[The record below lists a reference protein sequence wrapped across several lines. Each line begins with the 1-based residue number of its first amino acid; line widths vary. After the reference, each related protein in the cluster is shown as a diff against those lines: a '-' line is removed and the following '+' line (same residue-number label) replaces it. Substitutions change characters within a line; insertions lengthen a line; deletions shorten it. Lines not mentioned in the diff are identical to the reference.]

1 MITIKCNENITV
13 NIPLDGGTTTLH
25 AQSSNRLRSTVV
37 ELDTIVSIENGV
49 MFRNQETNIAL
60 EVTDEIL
67 VTSDLACL
75 RVYAPDVLEQIQQ
88 NFIRPCA
95 L

>member
-1 MITIKCNENITV
+1 MLNIKCGKEITV
-13 NIPLDGGTTTLH
+13 QIPLDGTSPTLH
-25 AQSSNRLRSTVV
+25 ARDAVV
-37 ELDTIVSIENGV
+37 ELDTIIPIEGGV
-49 MFRNQETNIAL
+49 KFLNRDTNIAL

-67 VTSDLACL
+67 VTSPIACL

-88 NFIRPCA
+88 NFIRPCT

>member
-1 MITIKCNENITV
+1 MLNIKCGREITV
-13 NIPLDGGTTTLH
+13 QIPLDGETPTLH
-25 AQSSNRLRSTVV
+25 ARDAVV
-37 ELDTIVSIENGV
+37 DLDTIIPIENGV

-67 VTSDLACL
+67 VTSPIACL

-88 NFIRPCA
+88 NFVRPCA

>member
-1 MITIKCNENITV
+1 MINIKCGREITV
-13 NIPLDGGTTTLH
+13 QIPLDGETPTLH
-25 AQSSNRLRSTVV
+25 ARDAVID
-37 ELDTIVSIENGV
+37 LDTVISIAGGV
-49 MFRNQETNIAL
+49 KFLNSATNIAL

-67 VTSDLACL
+67 VTSPIACL

-88 NFIRPCA
+88 NFIRPCT

>member
-1 MITIKCNENITV
+1 MLTIKCGREITV
-13 NIPLDGGTTTLH
+13 HIPLDGNTPTLH
-25 AQSSNRLRSTVV
+25 ARDAVI
-37 ELDTIVSIENGV
+37 ELDTVVSIENGV
-49 MFRNQETNIAL
+49 MFRNNATNIAL

-67 VTSDLACL
+67 VTSPLACL

-88 NFIRPCA
+88 NFVRPCA

>member
-1 MITIKCNENITV
+1 MLNIKCGREITV
-13 NIPLDGGTTTLH
+13 QIPLDGTTPTLH
-25 AQSSNRLRSTVV
+25 ARDAVID
-37 ELDTIVSIENGV
+37 LDTIIPIENGV
-49 MFRNQETNIAL
+49 KFLNSATNIAL

-67 VTSDLACL
+67 VTSPIACL

-88 NFIRPCA
+88 NFIRPCT

>member
-1 MITIKCNENITV
+1 MLTIKCGKEITV
-13 NIPLDGGTTTLH
+13 HIPLDGDTPTLH
-25 AQSSNRLRSTVV
+25 ARDAVV
-37 ELDTIVSIENGV
+37 DLDTGIPITGRVKFLN
-49 MFRNQETNIAL
+49 RATNIAL

-67 VTSDLACL
+67 VTSPIACL

-88 NFIRPCA
+88 NFIRPCT

>member
-1 MITIKCNENITV
+1 MLNIKCGKEITV
-13 NIPLDGGTTTLH
+13 QIPLDGTSPTLH
-25 AQSSNRLRSTVV
+25 ARDAVV
-37 ELDTIVSIENGV
+37 DLDTIISIENGV

-67 VTSDLACL
+67 VTSPIACL

-88 NFIRPCA
+88 NFIRPCT

>member
-13 NIPLDGGTTTLH
+13 HIPLDGGTPTLH
-25 AQSSNRLRSTVV
+25 ARGAVV
-37 ELDTIVSIENGV
+37 ELDTIIPIEGGV
-49 MFRNQETNIAL
+49 KFLNNDTQIAL
-60 EVTDEIL
+60 EITDEIL
-67 VTSDLACL
+67 VTSPLACL

-88 NFIRPCA
+88 NFVRGCA

>member
-1 MITIKCNENITV
+1 MLTIKCGKEITV
-13 NIPLDGGTTTLH
+13 HIPLDGTTPTLH
-25 AQSSNRLRSTVV
+25 ARDAVID
-37 ELDTIVSIENGV
+37 LDTVIPIENGV
-49 MFRNQETNIAL
+49 KFLNQHTNIAL

-67 VTSDLACL
+67 VTSPIACL

-88 NFIRPCA
+88 NFVRPCS

>member
-1 MITIKCNENITV
+1 MINVKCGKEITV
-13 NIPLDGGTTTLH
+13 HIPLDGNSPTLH
-25 AQSSNRLRSTVV
+25 ARDAVID
-37 ELDTIVSIENGV
+37 LDTVLPIEGGV
-49 MFRNQETNIAL
+49 KFLNQATNIAL

-67 VTSDLACL
+67 VTSPIACL

-88 NFIRPCA
+88 NFIRPCT

>member
-1 MITIKCNENITV
+1 MLTIKCGREITV
-13 NIPLDGGTTTLH
+13 HIPLDGNVPTLH
-25 AQSSNRLRSTVV
+25 ARDAVV
-37 ELDTIVSIENGV
+37 ELDTIIPIENGV
-49 MFRNQETNIAL
+49 KFLNSATNIAL

-67 VTSDLACL
+67 VTSPIACL

-88 NFIRPCA
+88 NFIRPCT

>member
-1 MITIKCNENITV
+1 MLNIKCGREITV
-13 NIPLDGGTTTLH
+13 QIPLDGTTPTLH
-25 AQSSNRLRSTVV
+25 ARGAVV
-37 ELDTIVSIENGV
+37 ELDTVVAIENGV
-49 MFRNQETNIAL
+49 MFHNNETNIAL

-67 VTSDLACL
+67 VTSPLACL

-88 NFIRPCA
+88 NFVRPCT

>member
-1 MITIKCNENITV
+1 MINVKCGKEITV
-13 NIPLDGGTTTLH
+13 HIPLDGTTPTLH
-25 AQSSNRLRSTVV
+25 ARDAVID
-37 ELDTIVSIENGV
+37 LDTIIPIENGV
-49 MFRNQETNIAL
+49 KFLNSATNIAL

-67 VTSDLACL
+67 VTSPIACL

-88 NFIRPCA
+88 NFIRPCT

>member
-1 MITIKCNENITV
+1 MLTIKCGKEITV
-13 NIPLDGGTTTLH
+13 QIPLDGETPTLH
-25 AQSSNRLRSTVV
+25 ARDAVIN
-37 ELDTIVSIENGV
+37 LDTIISIENGV
-49 MFRNQETNIAL
+49 MFRNSATNIAL

-67 VTSDLACL
+67 VTSPIACL

-88 NFIRPCA
+88 NFIRPCT

>member
-13 NIPLDGGTTTLH
+13 NIPLDGGTPTLH

-37 ELDTIVSIENGV
+37 ELDTIVPIENGV
-49 MFRNQETNIAL
+49 KFLNSATNIAL

-67 VTSDLACL
+67 VTSPIACL

-88 NFIRPCA
+88 NFIRPCT

>member
-1 MITIKCNENITV
+1 MLNIKCGREITV
-13 NIPLDGGTTTLH
+13 QIPLDGTTPTLH
-25 AQSSNRLRSTVV
+25 ARDAVV
-37 ELDTIVSIENGV
+37 ELDTIIPIENGV
-49 MFRNQETNIAL
+49 KFLNRNTNIAL

-67 VTSDLACL
+67 VTSPIACL

>member
-1 MITIKCNENITV
+1 MLTIKCGKEITV
-13 NIPLDGGTTTLH
+13 HIPLDGSTPTLH
-25 AQSSNRLRSTVV
+25 ARDAVID
-37 ELDTIVSIENGV
+37 LDTVIPIENGV
-49 MFRNQETNIAL
+49 KFLNSATNIAL

-67 VTSDLACL
+67 VTSPIACL

-88 NFIRPCA
+88 NFVRPCT

>member
-1 MITIKCNENITV
+1 MLKVKCGKEITV
-13 NIPLDGGTTTLH
+13 QIPLDGTTPTLH
-25 AQSSNRLRSTVV
+25 ARDAVI
-37 ELDTIVSIENGV
+37 ELDNIIPIENGV
-49 MFRNQETNIAL
+49 KFLNNDTNIAL

-67 VTSDLACL
+67 VTSPLACL

-88 NFIRPCA
+88 NFVRPCT

>member
-1 MITIKCNENITV
+1 MIKVKCGKEITV
-13 NIPLDGGTTTLH
+13 HIPLDGETPTLH
-25 AQSSNRLRSTVV
+25 ARDAVI
-37 ELDTIVSIENGV
+37 ELDTVVSIENGV
-49 MFRNQETNIAL
+49 MFRNNATNIAL

-67 VTSDLACL
+67 VTSPLACL

-88 NFIRPCA
+88 NFVRPCT

>member
-1 MITIKCNENITV
+1 MLNIKCGREITV
-13 NIPLDGGTTTLH
+13 QIPLDGTTPTLH
-25 AQSSNRLRSTVV
+25 ARDAVID
-37 ELDTIVSIENGV
+37 LDTVLTIENGV
-49 MFRNQETNIAL
+49 VFRNSATNIAL

-67 VTSDLACL
+67 VTSPLACL

-88 NFIRPCA
+88 NFIRPCT

>member
-1 MITIKCNENITV
+1 MLTIKCGKEITV
-13 NIPLDGGTTTLH
+13 QIPLDGTSPTLH
-25 AQSSNRLRSTVV
+25 ARDAVV
-37 ELDTIVSIENGV
+37 DLDTIISIENGV
-49 MFRNQETNIAL
+49 MFLNRDTNIAL

-67 VTSDLACL
+67 VTSPLACL

-88 NFIRPCA
+88 NFVRPCA

>member
-1 MITIKCNENITV
+1 MLNIKCGREITV
-13 NIPLDGGTTTLH
+13 HIPLDGTAPTLH
-25 AQSSNRLRSTVV
+25 ARDAVV
-37 ELDTIVSIENGV
+37 ELDTIIPIENGV
-49 MFRNQETNIAL
+49 MFLNRDTNIAL

-67 VTSDLACL
+67 VTSPIACL

>member
-1 MITIKCNENITV
+1 MLNIKCGREITV
-13 NIPLDGGTTTLH
+13 QIPLDGETPTLH
-25 AQSSNRLRSTVV
+25 ARGAVV
-37 ELDTIVSIENGV
+37 ELDTVRPIENGV
-49 MFRNQETNIAL
+49 MFRNSATNIAL

-67 VTSDLACL
+67 VTSPIACL

-88 NFIRPCA
+88 NFIRPCT

>member
-1 MITIKCNENITV
+1 MINIKGSKEITV
-13 NIPLDGGTTTLH
+13 HIPLDGTTPTLH
-25 AQSSNRLRSTVV
+25 ARDAVV
-37 ELDTIVSIENGV
+37 ELDTIIPIEGGV
-49 MFRNQETNIAL
+49 KFLNRDTNIAI

-67 VTSDLACL
+67 VTSPIACL

-88 NFIRPCA
+88 NFIRPCT

>member
-1 MITIKCNENITV
+1 MLNIKCGREITV
-13 NIPLDGGTTTLH
+13 KIPLDGTTPTLH
-25 AQSSNRLRSTVV
+25 ARDAVI
-37 ELDTIVSIENGV
+37 ELDTVVSIENGV

-67 VTSDLACL
+67 VTSPIACL

-88 NFIRPCA
+88 NFIRPCT

>member
-1 MITIKCNENITV
+1 MINVKCGREITV
-13 NIPLDGGTTTLH
+13 QIPLDGETPTLH
-25 AQSSNRLRSTVV
+25 ARDAVI
-37 ELDTIVSIENGV
+37 ELDTIISIENGV

-67 VTSDLACL
+67 VTSPLACL

-88 NFIRPCA
+88 NFIRPCT

>member
-1 MITIKCNENITV
+1 MLKVKCGREITV
-13 NIPLDGGTTTLH
+13 QIPLDGETPTLH
-25 AQSSNRLRSTVV
+25 ARDAVI
-37 ELDTIVSIENGV
+37 ELDTIIPIENGV
-49 MFRNQETNIAL
+49 MFLNSATNIAL

-67 VTSDLACL
+67 VTSPIACL

-88 NFIRPCA
+88 NFLQPCT

>member
-1 MITIKCNENITV
+1 MLSIKCGREITV
-13 NIPLDGGTTTLH
+13 HIPLDGTTPTLH
-25 AQSSNRLRSTVV
+25 ARGTVV
-37 ELDTIVSIENGV
+37 ELDTVVSIENGV
-49 MFRNQETNIAL
+49 KFLNNDTQIAL

-67 VTSDLACL
+67 VTSPIACL

-88 NFIRPCA
+88 NFVRGCA

>member
-1 MITIKCNENITV
+1 MLKVKCGREITV
-13 NIPLDGGTTTLH
+13 QIPLDGETPTLH
-25 AQSSNRLRSTVV
+25 ARGAVV
-37 ELDTIVSIENGV
+37 ELDTIISIENGV
-49 MFRNQETNIAL
+49 MFRNSATNIAL

-67 VTSDLACL
+67 VTSPLACL

-88 NFIRPCA
+88 NFIRPCT

>member
-1 MITIKCNENITV
+1 MINIKCGKEITV
-13 NIPLDGGTTTLH
+13 QIPLDGTSPTLH
-25 AQSSNRLRSTVV
+25 ARDAVV
-37 ELDTIVSIENGV
+37 ELDTIIPIENGV
-49 MFRNQETNIAL
+49 MFLNSATNIAL

-67 VTSDLACL
+67 VTSPIACL

-88 NFIRPCA
+88 NFVRPCT

>member
-1 MITIKCNENITV
+1 MLNIKCGREITV
-13 NIPLDGGTTTLH
+13 QIPLDGTSPTLH
-25 AQSSNRLRSTVV
+25 ARDAVV
-37 ELDTIVSIENGV
+37 ELDTIIPIENGV
-49 MFRNQETNIAL
+49 MSLNRDTNIAL

-67 VTSDLACL
+67 VTSPLACL

-88 NFIRPCA
+88 NFIRPCT